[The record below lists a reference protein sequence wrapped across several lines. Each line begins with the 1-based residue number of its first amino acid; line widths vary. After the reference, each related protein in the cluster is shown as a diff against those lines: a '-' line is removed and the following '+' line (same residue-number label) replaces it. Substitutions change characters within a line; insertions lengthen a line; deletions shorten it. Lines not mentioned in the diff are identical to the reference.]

1 MDYKSIYSRHSDC
14 KSEWTKIASPNG
26 RKIRMGRKLMKCVIF
41 GKSDIS
47 FVNLTIPFCENDHRF
62 CKYDIIFSFFT
73 SATATYTLA
82 TVTPPVT
89 GTSPKSP
96 ERRA

>member
-1 MDYKSIYSRHSDC
+1 MRNIDYFKWIINPYIQDIR
-14 KSEWTKIASPNG
+14 IANPNG
-26 RKIRMGRKLMKCVIF
+26 RKIRMGRKSMKCVIF

-73 SATATYTLA
+73 SFFASSNEASYL
-82 TVTPPVT
+82 PDKKYKQLNK
-89 GTSPKSP
+89 GGI
-96 ERRA
+96 